1 MGKILWSYWFFSDTW
16 FFPTFFFH
24 SYMHTTWFSTTTH
37 SSLYTHNSNVGFFF
51 FFHQYQ
57 HICRNADFCISFF
70 LYILFFYSVYSFS
83 LSHSLCFF
91 FPFNNYTFLLFLFPR
106 VKKRKRIENF
116 MEIGKV
122 FPFRLFI
129 LFIKIRWKIKLLWAL
144 TSGRKC
150 HEKMS

>member
-1 MGKILWSYWFFSDTW
+1 MEKDKRKKSVIALRKWAKFCEVTGFFQTPGFFLHFFSTRTCTQLGSV
-16 FFPTFFFH
+16 PL
-24 SYMHTTWFSTTTH
+24 HTA
-37 SSLYTHNSNVGFFF
+37 LYIHTIATSGFFF
-51 FFHQYQ
+51 SFTNTNIFAAMR
-57 HICRNADFCISFF
+57 IFVSVFF

-129 LFIKIRWKIKLLWAL
+129 LFIKIR
-144 TSGRKC
+144 
-150 HEKMS
+150 